1 MRISDWSSDVCSSD
15 LLPFFLFALLSGA
28 LADRVDKR
36 RFLIVVNVGLA
47 VVVTA
52 LAALTALGWMTSSGL
67 LAFTFVIGTGAAFM
81 APAWQAIVP
90 SLVPR
95 EILQP
100 AIALNSMGI
109 NISRAIG
116 PALAGFL
123 VTALG
128 LAAPFV
134 VNAASY
140 LVIIAAFIAWRH
152 PPSPPRSLP
161 PEPLLGAMA
170 TGIRHAIRNGPIKA
184 TLVRSDR
191 K

>member
-1 MRISDWSSDVCSSD
+1 
-15 LLPFFLFALLSGA
+15 
-28 LADRVDKR
+28 
-36 RFLIVVNVGLA
+36 
-47 VVVTA
+47 
-52 LAALTALGWMTSSGL
+52 MTSSGL

-81 APAWQAIVP
+81 APAWPAIVP

-100 AIALNSMGI
+100 AIPLYSMGI

-123 VTALG
+123 ITALG

-140 LVIIAAFIAWRH
+140 LVIIAA
-152 PPSPPRSLP
+152 L
-161 PEPLLGAMA
+161 
-170 TGIRHAIRNGPIKA
+170 
-184 TLVRSDR
+184 DR
-191 K
+191 KSTRLNSSH

>member
-1 MRISDWSSDVCSSD
+1 MRISDCSSDVCSSD
-15 LLPFFLFALLSGA
+15 L
-28 LADRVDKR
+28 DRVDKR

-100 AIALNSMGI
+100 AIALNSMVI

-123 VTALG
+123 ITALG
-128 LAAPFV
+128 LSAHFV
-134 VNAASY
+134 VNADIGRPHVCTPVTNAH
-140 LVIIAAFIAWRH
+140 LVCR
-152 PPSPPRSLP
+152 
-161 PEPLLGAMA
+161 LLLQ
-170 TGIRHAIRNGPIKA
+170 TK
-184 TLVRSDR
+184 S
-191 K
+191 

>member
-1 MRISDWSSDVCSSD
+1 
-15 LLPFFLFALLSGA
+15 
-28 LADRVDKR
+28 
-36 RFLIVVNVGLA
+36 
-47 VVVTA
+47 
-52 LAALTALGWMTSSGL
+52 
-67 LAFTFVIGTGAAFM
+67 M
-81 APAWQAIVP
+81 APAWQAIVS

-100 AIALNSMGI
+100 AIALISMGI

-123 VTALG
+123 ITALG

-140 LVIIAAFIAWRH
+140 LVIIAALIAWRQ

-161 PEPLLGAMA
+161 PAPLLAAMA
-170 TGIRHAIRNGPIKA
+170 PGLRHAIRNGPPTA
-184 TLVRSDR
+184 PPARPLPVRTTGR
-191 K
+191 GRVCHEW

>member
-95 EILQP
+95 ELLPP
-100 AIALNSMGI
+100 AIALNFMGL
-109 NISRAIG
+109 NIRPANG
-116 PALAGFL
+116 PALAGCPNTRLRLAPPFL
-123 VTALG
+123 
-128 LAAPFV
+128 P
-134 VNAASY
+134 NPPH
-140 LVIIAAFIAWRH
+140 H
-152 PPSPPRSLP
+152 PQ
-161 PEPLLGAMA
+161 
-170 TGIRHAIRNGPIKA
+170 I
-184 TLVRSDR
+184 
-191 K
+191 

>member
-1 MRISDWSSDVCSSD
+1 
-15 LLPFFLFALLSGA
+15 
-28 LADRVDKR
+28 
-36 RFLIVVNVGLA
+36 
-47 VVVTA
+47 
-52 LAALTALGWMTSSGL
+52 
-67 LAFTFVIGTGAAFM
+67 M

-123 VTALG
+123 ITALG

-140 LVIIAAFIAWRH
+140 LVIIAALIAWRP

-161 PEPLLGAMA
+161 PEPLLGA
-170 TGIRHAIRNGPIKA
+170 
-184 TLVRSDR
+184 RSEEHTSELPSLMR
-191 K
+191 